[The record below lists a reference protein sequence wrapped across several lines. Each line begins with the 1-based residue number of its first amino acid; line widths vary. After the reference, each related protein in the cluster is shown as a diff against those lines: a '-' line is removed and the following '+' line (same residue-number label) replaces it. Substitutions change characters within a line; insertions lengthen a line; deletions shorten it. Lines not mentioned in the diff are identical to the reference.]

1 MSVIIPAIDLRGGRC
16 VRLVQGRKD
25 AETVYSDDPVAV
37 ARRFARAGAHRLH
50 VVDLDGAFDGLPRNL
65 DVVSAIVEAVDIPV
79 QLGGGI
85 RHMAAIDEVLRRGVH
100 WVILGTAAVEIRNW
114 WTRRAGDI
122 PAAYWSAST
131 WWTAGGGTR
140 LGDGTGRDAVELAR
154 RHGPAGRGEIIF
166 TDIARDGMLQGPNIE
181 ALRRWST
188 QALQHHRIRWRQP
201 NSTDIEALSRI
212 DGVTGIIIGK
222 AIYTGAVDLEERAGP
237 IPGKQKTGGGSRE
250 PGRNHERSGHE
261 EPVSRSRRAAV
272 GRDDPAQ
279 KTV

>member
-37 ARRFARAGAHRLH
+37 ARRFARAGAQRLH

-85 RHMAAIDEVLRRGVH
+85 RHMAAIDEVFRRGVH
-100 WVILGTAAVEIRNW
+100 WVILGTAAVEYPDLVDEAC
-114 WTRRAGDI
+114 RRYPGRILVGIDARDGQ
-122 PAAYWSAST
+122 AAVHGWVT
-131 WWTAGGGTR
+131 
-140 LGDGTGRDAVELAR
+140 GTGRDAVALAR
-154 RHGPAGRGEIIF
+154 DMGRRGVREIIF

-181 ALRRWST
+181 ALRRMVDT
-188 QALQHHRIRWRQP
+188 GLQIIASGGVSQLA
-201 NSTDIEALSRI
+201 DIEALSRI

-222 AIYTGAVDLEERAGP
+222 AIYTGAVDLGEALAVSG
-237 IPGKQKTGGGSRE
+237 QKSEDGVGGSRE
-250 PGRNHERSGHE
+250 PGRNHERRGT
-261 EPVSRSRRAAV
+261 
-272 GRDDPAQ
+272 
-279 KTV
+279 K